1 MPLDIITNLIG
12 IILLV
17 PLIVVSA
24 KTNKQRKEGTLT
36 TRIQEGMSVGM
47 LIGILAGFAFDQLA
61 LGAGIGGAIGTL
73 IGMNIKR

>member
-17 PLIVVSA
+17 PLIVVSV